1 LGKTAFAE
9 NCARC
14 HSSKLPP
21 EVVQGG
27 LDKHSPE
34 AKSAWVKLVKS
45 DGFLDKNFLSDDER
59 YPLVSKDPRFALGT
73 NADRA
78 LGTNP
83 DEGHIWQEFSSV
95 TFKQLPSPGRLV
107 LQNPFD
113 ETHPI
118 TFDIPQGG
126 GGYYRTPSLINVW
139 ATAPFLHNNMLGT
152 FTGDPSV
159 KGRMTAFDDAA
170 EKLLWPEKR
179 SGLATIKV
187 TGKDSVLKIRDIE
200 IRIPAGTPVD
210 LLANINV
217 YQSLQVPSVLNQL
230 NQLLADPH
238 RLVLLVR
245 ALKNRGQ
252 YDAELKQFV
261 PTLLSMSQSP
271 DFIEDH
277 GHTFGADLA
286 DDQKH
291 ALIDYMK
298 TF

>member
-1 LGKTAFAE
+1 M
-9 NCARC
+9 
-14 HSSKLPP
+14 
-21 EVVQGG
+21 
-27 LDKHSPE
+27 
-34 AKSAWVKLVKS
+34 
-45 DGFLDKNFLSDDER
+45 DKNFLSDDDR
-59 YPLVSKDPRFALGT
+59 YPLVSKDPRLAIGT

-83 DEGHIWQEFSSV
+83 DEGHIWQNFSSV
-95 TFKQLPSPGRLV
+95 TFKQLPSPGRLISAESIR
-107 LQNPFD
+107 QDSSRSP
-113 ETHPI
+113 
-118 TFDIPQGG
+118 FDIPQGG

-159 KGRMTAFDDAA
+159 KGRMTAFEDAA

-217 YQSLQVPSVLNQL
+217 YKALQLPAVLNQL
-230 NQLLADPH
+230 NQLLADPQ
-238 RLVLLVR
+238 RLVRLVQ

-252 YDAELKQFV
+252 YDKELRQFV
-261 PTLLSMSQSP
+261 PVLL
-271 DFIEDH
+271 
-277 GHTFGADLA
+277 A
-286 DDQKH
+286 
-291 ALIDYMK
+291 
-298 TF
+298 